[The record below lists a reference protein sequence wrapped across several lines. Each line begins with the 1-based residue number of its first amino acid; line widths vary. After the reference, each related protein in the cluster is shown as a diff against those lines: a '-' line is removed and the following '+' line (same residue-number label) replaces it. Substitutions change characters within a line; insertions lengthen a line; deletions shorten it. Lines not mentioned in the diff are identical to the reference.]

1 MKYNP
6 EIWGP
11 HYWFFLHTI
20 AHSYPEFP
28 NAVTKRKYYDLIINI
43 PLFIPNSNIANNFS
57 NILDKY
63 PVSPYLDNRDS
74 FKKWMH
80 FIHNK
85 INVMLNKDESSFED
99 AQQLY
104 EKSYLPKRILLSEKF
119 RIKKHHPL
127 RRRASCYLFNFLKIE
142 RLDLLIRDVLS
153 SPINIH

>member
-20 AHSYPEFP
+20 AHSYPKFP

-43 PLFIPNSNIANNFS
+43 PLFIPNTNIAKNFS

-63 PVSPYLDNRDS
+63 PVTPYLDNRDS

-85 INVMLNKDESSFED
+85 INVMLNKDELSYED
-99 AQQLY
+99 AEQIY

-119 RIKKHHPL
+119 RIKKHHI
-127 RRRASCYLFNFLKIE
+127 YLFFTLICIFLIYLFYK
-142 RLDLLIRDVLS
+142 
-153 SPINIH
+153 

>member
-1 MKYNP
+1 MTYNP

-28 NAVTKRKYYDLIINI
+28 NAVTKRKFYDLIINM

-57 NILDKY
+57 NILDKH
-63 PVSPYLDNRDS
+63 PVTPYLDNRDS

-85 INVMLNKDESSFED
+85 INVMLNKDELSFED
-99 AQQLY
+99 AEHLY
-104 EKSYLPKRILLSEKF
+104 KKSYLPKKVLLSEKF
-119 RIKKHHPL
+119 RIKKHHI
-127 RRRASCYLFNFLKIE
+127 YLFFTLISFFLIYLFYK
-142 RLDLLIRDVLS
+142 
-153 SPINIH
+153 